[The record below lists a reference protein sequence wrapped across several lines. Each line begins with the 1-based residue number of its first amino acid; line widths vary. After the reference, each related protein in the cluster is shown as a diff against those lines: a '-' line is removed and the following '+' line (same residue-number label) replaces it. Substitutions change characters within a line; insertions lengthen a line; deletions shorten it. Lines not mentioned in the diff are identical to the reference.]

1 MSKNNII
8 LDLDNTIISCISIT
22 DKKAKLIPDLIK
34 KFPTHYI
41 LSEHNIPKYYIF
53 PRFNLQ
59 PFLDYIFT
67 NFNVIVWTSASRRY
81 CSFVL
86 ENLLNNRPIQYIFF
100 DYHVNISNKLFH
112 HPKHLDLLSKTFNIP
127 NITYDNTIIID
138 NNQIIANNSL
148 PYKTY
153 CCKHFNIVS
162 CINSFTNDKELQNI
176 INHLSK
182 TFSTPQSTI
191 TNPTPTPVNNPNI
204 YPNPANP
211 NREIKKE
218 VVKQA
223 DFVKQNM
230 KQEIDKIESK
240 LEPKSVQV
248 QPKPEPKPVQVQPKP
263 QQDNRPKYEILG
275 WKKVESRS
283 RPGQFSYEN
292 IHTGER
298 IQDVPKYEASKIPD
312 KSKDLEEYE

>member
-86 ENLLNNRPIQYIFF
+86 ENLLSNRPIQYIFF

-112 HPKHLDLLSKTFNIP
+112 HPKHLDLLSKTFNIS

-153 CCKHFNIVS
+153 CCKHFNIVT
-162 CINSFTNDKELQNI
+162 CINSFNNDNELQNI

-230 KQEIDKIESK
+230 KQEINKIESK